1 MLKDE
6 EIQEII
12 KEGVIKYSSLDV
24 PLRRQSIDRDIADA
38 AYEKGKTEGEMSER
52 IRVVG
57 ILKDK
62 RLKTNALLLAR
73 QEIFREIDFG
83 EKARNALKESERA
96 KGRTMT
102 DV

>member
-1 MLKDE
+1 MITDKWMREKFLE
-6 EIQEII
+6 VSGRAIFT
-12 KEGVIKYSSLDV
+12 SSTGFDDMKAL
-24 PLRRQSIDRDIADA
+24 ADA